1 MNESAL
7 LSGLAK
13 VLDEVS
19 ETQSK
24 NVKVEKLSAYLRN
37 LSAEDAAL
45 AARLATGRSS
55 PRGSRDETQVGYST
69 IWELLTEISG
79 NPPRAIS
86 ELYLEHGDLG
96 EVAQEALKTKQ
107 ETTLFGESITL
118 AELQE
123 TFDTM
128 ARSKGK
134 GSSSSRRALLKSLLL
149 RSSPPEAK
157 YVVKILTGEMR
168 KGIVQGLVE
177 EAIAKAYALSRGE
190 VAKAHLLAGDIGLL
204 AYRARLGELS
214 KVTMTPF
221 RPLNFM
227 LAEPMATA
235 TEIADYFKKPIFA
248 EYKYDGVRAQLHKL
262 GGKVRIF
269 SRRLEDV
276 SESFPE
282 VSRAAASI
290 EHDFIL
296 DGEIVPFRDGKPL
309 PFQLLQRRLRRIE
322 NFEDA
327 ARNAPV
333 EYFVFD
339 ILLLDA
345 EEFINRPLRER
356 SVALAG
362 AIRESALIPAE
373 RIKVANMEEIARAFA
388 RSRELGY
395 EGLVLKDP
403 ESVYAMGKRGKSWV
417 KLKEELDTID
427 TVIVAAEYG
436 HGKRAGVISD
446 YTFAVRGRDGLK
458 TIGKAY
464 SGLTDSE
471 IDSMT
476 ARIKNL
482 TIKDYG
488 YRRSVKPEIVLEVA
502 FDSIQESDRHD
513 SGYALRFPRIK
524 RIREDKTA
532 EEIDTLEKVVSIFN
546 SQKVKLAER

>member
-1 MNESAL
+1 MNESAP

-13 VLDEVS
+13 VLDEVRA
-19 ETQSK
+19 TQSK
-24 NVKVEKLSAYLRN
+24 NAKVERLSAYLRN
-37 LSAEDAAL
+37 LSADDAAL

-69 IWELLTEISG
+69 IWQLLTEISG
-79 NPPRAIS
+79 TPAKAIS
-86 ELYLEHGDLG
+86 ELYLRYGDLG
-96 EVAQEALKTKQ
+96 EVAQEALKSKR
-107 ETTLFGESITL
+107 ETTLFGESITI
-118 AELQE
+118 AELQK

-168 KGIVQGLVE
+168 TGLVQGLVE
-177 EAIAKAYALSRGE
+177 EAIAKAYAIPKEE
-190 VAKAHLLAGDIGLL
+190 VARAHLLAGDIGLL
-204 AYRARLGELS
+204 AYGARLGELS
-214 KVTMTPF
+214 KVTMTHF

-227 LAEPMATA
+227 LAEPMASP
-235 TEIADYFKKPIFA
+235 TEVADYFKKPIFA

-290 EHDFIL
+290 ENDFIL

-339 ILLLDA
+339 ILLLGA
-345 EEFINRPLRER
+345 EELFDRPLRQR
-356 SVALAG
+356 SIALAA
-362 AIRESALIPAE
+362 AIRGSGLLAAE
-373 RIKVANMEEIARAFA
+373 RITVASGEEIARAFA
-388 RSRELGY
+388 TSRALGY

-403 ESVYAMGKRGKSWV
+403 ESAYAMGKRGKSWV

-427 TVIVAAEYG
+427 AVIVAAEYG

-471 IDSMT
+471 IGSIT
-476 ARIKNL
+476 ERIKKL

-524 RIREDKTA
+524 RIRDDKTVR
-532 EEIDTLEKVVSIFN
+532 EIDTLEKVVSIFN

>member
-134 GSSSSRRALLKSLLL
+134 GSSSSRRVLLKSLLL

-168 KGIVQGLVE
+168 TGIVQGLVE

-190 VAKAHLLAGDIGLL
+190 VAKAHLLAGDIGIL

-356 SVALAG
+356 SIALAG

-403 ESVYAMGKRGKSWV
+403 ESVYAMGKRGKNWV

-524 RIREDKTA
+524 RIREDKTV

-546 SQKVKLAER
+546 SQRVKLAER

>member
-24 NVKVEKLSAYLRN
+24 NAKVERLSAYLRN

-149 RSSPPEAK
+149 RSSPVEAK

-168 KGIVQGLVE
+168 TGIVQGLVE

-190 VAKAHLLAGDIGLL
+190 VAKAHLLAGDIGIL

-362 AIRESALIPAE
+362 AIRESALIAAE
-373 RIKVANMEEIARAFA
+373 RFKVANMEEIARAFA

-403 ESVYAMGKRGKSWV
+403 ESVYAMGKRGKNWV

-488 YRRSVKPEIVLEVA
+488 YRRSVKPEIVLEIA

-524 RIREDKTA
+524 RIREDKTV

-546 SQKVKLAER
+546 SQRVKLAER

>member
-24 NVKVEKLSAYLRN
+24 NAKVERLSAYLRN

-79 NPPRAIS
+79 TPPRAIS

-149 RSSPPEAK
+149 RSSPVEAK

-168 KGIVQGLVE
+168 TGIVQGLVE

-190 VAKAHLLAGDIGLL
+190 VAKAHLLAGDIGIL

-356 SVALAG
+356 SIALAG

-403 ESVYAMGKRGKSWV
+403 ESVYAMGKRGKNWV

-476 ARIKNL
+476 ARIKSL

-488 YRRSVKPEIVLEVA
+488 YRRSVKPEIVLEIA

-546 SQKVKLAER
+546 SQRVKLAER

>member
-1 MNESAL
+1 MNEGAL

-24 NVKVEKLSAYLRN
+24 NAKVERLSAYLRN

-55 PRGSRDETQVGYST
+55 PRGSRDETQVGHST

-79 NPPRAIS
+79 TPPRAIS
-86 ELYLEHGDLG
+86 ELYLKHGDLG

-107 ETTLFGESITL
+107 EMALFGESITL
-118 AELQE
+118 AELQG

-168 KGIVQGLVE
+168 TGIVQGLVE

-322 NFEDA
+322 NFNEA

-356 SVALAG
+356 SIALAG

-373 RIKVANMEEIARAFA
+373 RINVASGEEIARAFA

-403 ESVYAMGKRGKSWV
+403 ESGYAMGKRGKSWV

-427 TVIVAAEYG
+427 AVIVAAEYG

-476 ARIKNL
+476 ERIKKL

-524 RIREDKTA
+524 RIREDKTVR
-532 EEIDTLEKVVSIFN
+532 EIDTLEEVVSIFN
-546 SQKVKLAER
+546 SQRVKLAER

>member
-7 LSGLAK
+7 LFGLAK

-24 NVKVEKLSAYLRN
+24 NAKVERLSAYLRN

-79 NPPRAIS
+79 TPPRAIS
-86 ELYLEHGDLG
+86 ELYLKHGDL
-96 EVAQEALKTKQ
+96 
-107 ETTLFGESITL
+107 
-118 AELQE
+118 
-123 TFDTM
+123 
-128 ARSKGK
+128 
-134 GSSSSRRALLKSLLL
+134 
-149 RSSPPEAK
+149 
-157 YVVKILTGEMR
+157 
-168 KGIVQGLVE
+168 
-177 EAIAKAYALSRGE
+177 GE

-204 AYRARLGELS
+204 AYRARRGELS
-214 KVTMTPF
+214 KVMMTPF

-227 LAEPMATA
+227 LAEAMATA

-327 ARNAPV
+327 VRNAPV
-333 EYFVFD
+333 DYFVFD

-356 SVALAG
+356 SIALAG

-436 HGKRAGVISD
+436 HGKRTGVISD

-471 IDSMT
+471 IGSMT
-476 ARIKNL
+476 ERIMKL

-524 RIREDKTA
+524 RIREDKTVR
-532 EEIDTLEKVVSIFN
+532 ETDTLEKVVSIFN

>member
-24 NVKVEKLSAYLRN
+24 NAKVERLSAYLRN

-149 RSSPPEAK
+149 RSSPVEAK

-168 KGIVQGLVE
+168 TGIVQGLVE

-227 LAEPMATA
+227 LAEPMTTA

-356 SVALAG
+356 SIALAG
-362 AIRESALIPAE
+362 AIRESALIAAE
-373 RIKVANMEEIARAFA
+373 RFKVANMEEIARAFA

-403 ESVYAMGKRGKSWV
+403 ESVYAMGKRGKNWV

-476 ARIKNL
+476 ERIKKM

-546 SQKVKLAER
+546 SQRVKLAER

>member
-24 NVKVEKLSAYLRN
+24 NAKVERLSAYLRN

-79 NPPRAIS
+79 NAPRAIS

-107 ETTLFGESITL
+107 EMTLFGESITL

-168 KGIVQGLVE
+168 TGIVQGLVE

-362 AIRESALIPAE
+362 AIRESALIAAE
-373 RIKVANMEEIARAFA
+373 RFKVANMEEIARAFA

-488 YRRSVKPEIVLEVA
+488 YRRSVKPEIVLEIA

-546 SQKVKLAER
+546 SQRVKLAER

>member
-24 NVKVEKLSAYLRN
+24 NVKVERLSAYLRN

-107 ETTLFGESITL
+107 EMTLFGESITL

-168 KGIVQGLVE
+168 TGIVQGLVE

-356 SVALAG
+356 SIALAG

-476 ARIKNL
+476 ERIKKL

-524 RIREDKTA
+524 RIREDKTVR
-532 EEIDTLEKVVSIFN
+532 EIDTLEKVISIFN

>member
-24 NVKVEKLSAYLRN
+24 NVKVERLSAYLRN

-79 NPPRAIS
+79 NAPRAIS

-107 ETTLFGESITL
+107 EMTLFGESITL

-168 KGIVQGLVE
+168 TGIVQGLVE

-356 SVALAG
+356 SIALAG

-476 ARIKNL
+476 ERIKKL

-532 EEIDTLEKVVSIFN
+532 EDIDTLEKVVSIFN
-546 SQKVKLAER
+546 SQRVKLAER

>member
-1 MNESAL
+1 
-7 LSGLAK
+7 
-13 VLDEVS
+13 
-19 ETQSK
+19 
-24 NVKVEKLSAYLRN
+24 
-37 LSAEDAAL
+37 
-45 AARLATGRSS
+45 
-55 PRGSRDETQVGYST
+55 
-69 IWELLTEISG
+69 
-79 NPPRAIS
+79 
-86 ELYLEHGDLG
+86 
-96 EVAQEALKTKQ
+96 
-107 ETTLFGESITL
+107 
-118 AELQE
+118 
-123 TFDTM
+123 
-128 ARSKGK
+128 
-134 GSSSSRRALLKSLLL
+134 
-149 RSSPPEAK
+149 
-157 YVVKILTGEMR
+157 
-168 KGIVQGLVE
+168 
-177 EAIAKAYALSRGE
+177 
-190 VAKAHLLAGDIGLL
+190 
-204 AYRARLGELS
+204 
-214 KVTMTPF
+214 
-221 RPLNFM
+221 
-227 LAEPMATA
+227 
-235 TEIADYFKKPIFA
+235 
-248 EYKYDGVRAQLHKL
+248 
-262 GGKVRIF
+262 
-269 SRRLEDV
+269 
-276 SESFPE
+276 
-282 VSRAAASI
+282 
-290 EHDFIL
+290 
-296 DGEIVPFRDGKPL
+296 VPFRDGKPL

-362 AIRESALIPAE
+362 AIRESALIAAE
-373 RIKVANMEEIARAFA
+373 RFKVANMEEIARAFA

-488 YRRSVKPEIVLEVA
+488 YRRSVKPEIVLEIA

-532 EEIDTLEKVVSIFN
+532 EDIDTLEKVVSIFN
-546 SQKVKLAER
+546 SQRVKLAER

>member
-149 RSSPPEAK
+149 RSSPVEAK

-168 KGIVQGLVE
+168 TGIVQGLVE

-190 VAKAHLLAGDIGLL
+190 VAKAHLLAGDIGIL

-356 SVALAG
+356 SIALAG

-403 ESVYAMGKRGKSWV
+403 ESVYAMGKRGKNWV

-476 ARIKNL
+476 ERIKKM

-524 RIREDKTA
+524 RIREDKTV

-546 SQKVKLAER
+546 SQRVKLAER

>member
-24 NVKVEKLSAYLRN
+24 NVKVERLSAYLRN

-79 NPPRAIS
+79 NPSRAIS
-86 ELYLEHGDLG
+86 ELYLKHGDLG

-107 ETTLFGESITL
+107 EMTLFGESITL

-168 KGIVQGLVE
+168 TGIVQGLVE

-356 SVALAG
+356 SIALAG

-476 ARIKNL
+476 ERIKKL

-524 RIREDKTA
+524 RIREDKTV
-532 EEIDTLEKVVSIFN
+532 EDIDTLEKVVSIFN
-546 SQKVKLAER
+546 SQRVKLAER

>member
-24 NVKVEKLSAYLRN
+24 NAKVERLSAYLRN

-79 NPPRAIS
+79 TPPRAIS

-107 ETTLFGESITL
+107 EMTLFGESITL

-168 KGIVQGLVE
+168 TGIVQGLVE

-356 SVALAG
+356 SIALAG
-362 AIRESALIPAE
+362 AIRESALIAAE
-373 RIKVANMEEIARAFA
+373 RFKVANMEEIARAFA

-476 ARIKNL
+476 ERIKKL

-488 YRRSVKPEIVLEVA
+488 YRRSVKPEIVLEIA